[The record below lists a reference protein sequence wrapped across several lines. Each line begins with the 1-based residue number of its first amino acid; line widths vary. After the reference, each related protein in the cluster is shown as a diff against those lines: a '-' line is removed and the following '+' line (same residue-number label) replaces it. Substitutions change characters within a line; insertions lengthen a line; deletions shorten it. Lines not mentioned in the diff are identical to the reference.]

1 MMRKRG
7 GALALVALAVLGAND
22 VSAQAEATQR
32 RPGPRGGADAETIMA
47 MRDRLELTEEQIAAL
62 DEIRSEAVALR
73 SSHRSAMAEMRSRLR
88 AGEIERSELMAF
100 MEDLRASAPATR
112 EQRRER
118 IEAVLDEAQ
127 LETLSQIRAERRA
140 FARGRA
146 SVRRGGPA
154 LRDRRGPAMRDRR
167 GPVMRDQRGPAMRD
181 RRGPAVRG
189 GRGFGPS
196 MGPGAGRAGDAGPRA
211 RGFGAG
217 GS

>member
-1 MMRKRG
+1 MMKMNG

-22 VSAQAEATQR
+22 LSAQAEATQR

-62 DEIRSEAVALR
+62 DEIRSETVALR
-73 SSHRSAMAEMRSRLR
+73 SSHRSAMAEMRSRFQ

-100 MEDLRASAPATR
+100 MEDLRSSAPATR

-127 LETLSQIRAERRA
+127 LETLSRIRAERRA

-146 SVRRGGPA
+146 SARRGGPA
-154 LRDRRGPAMRDRR
+154 MRGGRGPAMRD
-167 GPVMRDQRGPAMRD
+167 G
-181 RRGPAVRG
+181 RGPAVRG

-196 MGPGAGRAGDAGPRA
+196 LRPGAGRARGRFGPR
-211 RGFGAG
+211 

>member
-1 MMRKRG
+1 MMMKTKG

-22 VSAQAEATQR
+22 LSAQAEATQR

-47 MRDRLELTEEQIAAL
+47 MRDRLELTDEQIAAL
-62 DEIRSEAVALR
+62 DEIRSETVALR
-73 SSHRSAMAEMRSRLR
+73 NSHRSAMAEMRSRFQ

-100 MEDLRASAPATR
+100 MEDVRSSAPATR

-127 LETLSQIRAERRA
+127 LETLSRIRAERRA

-146 SVRRGGPA
+146 STRRGGPA
-154 LRDRRGPAMRDRR
+154 MRGGRGPAMRD
-167 GPVMRDQRGPAMRD
+167 G
-181 RRGPAVRG
+181 RGPAVRG

-196 MGPGAGRAGDAGPRA
+196 MRPGARRSRGGFAPRGR
-211 RGFGAG
+211 
-217 GS
+217 